1 MRRVDRTKGKARKT
15 AARSRA
21 IKPKTHSAL
30 RDECWSIVSTLPS
43 GMGLISGGMTY
54 DEALVESHQR
64 QVDGHNGVVIMT
76 DEAAGKIGARPIDIS
91 EIRDSKT
98 PLVTT
103 A

>member
-1 MRRVDRTKGKARKT
+1 
-15 AARSRA
+15 
-21 IKPKTHSAL
+21 
-30 RDECWSIVSTLPS
+30 
-43 GMGLISGGMTY
+43 MGSISGGMTY
-54 DEALVESHQR
+54 DEALIESHKR
-64 QVDGHNGVVIMT
+64 QVNGHNGVVIMT

>member
-1 MRRVDRTKGKARKT
+1 MGRIDQTKSKARKT
-15 AARSRA
+15 TSRA
-21 IKPKTHSAL
+21 RVSKPKTHSAL

-43 GMGLISGGMTY
+43 GMGSISGGMTY
-54 DEALVESHQR
+54 DEALIESHKR
-64 QVDGHNGVVIMT
+64 QVNGHNGVVIMT